1 MPRDPV
7 QEPDRRTFLKTST
20 GLVTG
25 AVLAARAEAA
35 PAAPAVL
42 RQPLGDKLRVAV
54 IGCGGRGAENLRAV
68 SAEHVAILCDVN
80 TRHLEKAAS
89 AHPQARTVVDLRR
102 VFDHPDAFDAVV
114 VSTPEHTHAVAV
126 LPALQLKK
134 HVFCEKPLTH
144 NVHEARVLR
153 EATAAAGV
161 ATQMGTQIHASEN
174 YRRVV
179 ELVQSGAIG
188 RVSECHVWVS
198 RAWGLQSEED
208 AKKNGDIVHV
218 TERPSEV
225 HPVPD
230 GIEWDL
236 WLGPAPARPY
246 NDVYLPGPKW
256 YRWWDFGNGTM
267 SDLGSHWID
276 LPFWALKLQTPA
288 PPSSR
293 ADRRRTPSSRRR
305 RCGSRYEYAAMGDQ
319 PEVSLTWYQGRR
331 AAGGAGRRASS
342 RPTRAACC
350 SSATAAMIVSDYGKH
365 AVLLDD
371 TVHRLPATRTLHSE
385 VARAPCRVDPRLQDG
400 RADDVQLRLL
410 GAAHR
415 GEPPGKRGVS
425 RRPQARMGPRR
436 HARDQRAGGR
446 PVPAPRV
453 PRGVEAVDVVPT
465 GVSGPPP
472 TFTGCRLRRL
482 RSPSGLC
489 STACAHDF
497 SACHALPLAAVC
509 LLLAFVT
516 APALDAQDARTAAPD
531 RFAIPAT
538 DDGLPGAGPIRRY
551 DWFQKLW
558 RERRSAVGGGTGTGP
573 RRGGV
578 PR

>member
-25 AVLAARAEAA
+25 AVLAARADAA

-68 SAEHVAILCDVN
+68 SSEHVAILCDVN
-80 TRHLEKAAS
+80 RRHLDKAAS
-89 AHPQARTVVDLRR
+89 AHPHARTMIDLRR
-102 VFDHPDAFDAVV
+102 VFDDAGAFDAVV

-188 RVSECHVWVS
+188 RVTECHVWVS

-230 GIEWDL
+230 GIDWDL

-276 LPFWALKLQTPA
+276 LPFWALKLRAPA
-288 PPSSR
+288 TIEASGPPAHPELAPASMR
-293 ADRRRTPSSRRR
+293 A
-305 RCGSRYEYAAMGDQ
+305 RYEYVAMGDQ
-319 PEVSLTWYQGRR
+319 PQVALTWYQG
-331 AAGGAGRRASS
+331 AE
-342 RPTRAACC
+342 RPEALAKGLIPAYPSGVLFVGERGQ
-350 SSATAAMIVSDYGKH
+350 IVSDYGKH
-365 AVLLDD
+365 V
-371 TVHRLPATRTLHSE
+371 V
-385 VARAPCRVDPRLQDG
+385 
-400 RADDVQLRLL
+400 LL
-410 GAAHR
+410 GATVDRFERPAPFIPKSIGHHEEWIHACKTGAPTTCNFEYSGLLTEANHLGNVAYR
-415 GEPPGKRGVS
+415 VGRKLEWDHAGMRATNAPEADQFL
-425 RRPQARMGPRR
+425 RREY
-436 HARDQRAGGR
+436 RAGWK
-446 PVPAPRV
+446 
-453 PRGVEAVDVVPT
+453 
-465 GVSGPPP
+465 
-472 TFTGCRLRRL
+472 
-482 RSPSGLC
+482 
-489 STACAHDF
+489 
-497 SACHALPLAAVC
+497 
-509 LLLAFVT
+509 LL
-516 APALDAQDARTAAPD
+516 
-531 RFAIPAT
+531 
-538 DDGLPGAGPIRRY
+538 
-551 DWFQKLW
+551 
-558 RERRSAVGGGTGTGP
+558 S
-573 RRGGV
+573 
-578 PR
+578 